1 MIPFHFW
8 FKSGDPWPL
17 WLMVALFVLYQQIFD
32 RVRANGA
39 QISIVTEN
47 KISSVC
53 DALPHNSH
61 FESSLGFASGQE

>member
-1 MIPFHFW
+1 MVPFHFW
-8 FKSGDPWPL
+8 FRSGDAWPL
-17 WLMVALFVLYQQIFD
+17 HLMVAQFVLYQQIFV

-39 QISIVTEN
+39 QITIMTDNE
-47 KISSVC
+47 ISSVS